1 MNCFFYRSTAFAV
14 LALFISGC
22 SVIQQKFTQISQKY
36 KPVSHQL
43 VSFTPLVFPNQ
54 DIFAFALPQ
63 APLPLIQPLETVVVT
78 NESNPLGQEMVEF
91 AKKQLGIRYRYAGHN
106 PKYGFDCSGFTSFVA
121 SNFGYN
127 LSPACSGQS
136 VIGEEIPLSEVQKGD
151 LLFFGYARKKGK
163 GKKQKATNYTYI
175 SHVGMVASDKGETM
189 AMIHAAR
196 RGIAID
202 DIHSGSWRHYY
213 APRFLFAKRI
223 TTQEQ
228 IEKLQNPIFWA
239 KKQ

>member
-1 MNCFFYRSTAFAV
+1 MNYFFYRSTIFVV
-14 LALFISGC
+14 LALLVLGC
-22 SVIQQKFTQISQKY
+22 ATIQHKITQISQKY
-36 KPVSHQL
+36 KPVAYRPVPFKKL
-43 VSFTPLVFPNQ
+43 AFPNQ
-54 DIFAFALPQ
+54 DIFAASALTP
-63 APLPLIQPLETVVVT
+63 PLPLVLPLEAAIVP
-78 NESNPLGQEMVEF
+78 NEANPLGQKMIEF
-91 AKKQLGIRYRYAGHN
+91 AKKHLGVRYRYAGHN

-136 VIGEEIPLSEVQKGD
+136 VVGEEISLSEVQKGD
-151 LLFFGYARKKGK
+151 LLFFGYARRKGK
-163 GKKQKATNYTYI
+163 GKQKTSNYTYI
-175 SHVGMVASDKGETM
+175 SHVGMVASDKGETL

-202 DIHSGSWRHYY
+202 DINSGSWKNYY

-228 IEKLQNPIFWA
+228 MEKMQNPVFWA

>member
-1 MNCFFYRSTAFAV
+1 MNCFFYRSTTFVVVAL
-14 LALFISGC
+14 LASGC
-22 SVIQQKFTQISQKY
+22 ATIQQKFTQISQKY

-43 VSFTPLVFPNQ
+43 ITFTPLVFPNQ
-54 DIFAFALPQ
+54 NIFAFALPK
-63 APLPLIQPLETVVVT
+63 APLPLIQPLEAAIIT
-78 NESNPLGQEMVEF
+78 NETNPLGQEMVEF
-91 AKKQLGIRYRYAGHN
+91 AKKHLGIRYRYAGHN

-136 VIGEEIPLSEVQKGD
+136 VVGEEIPLSEVQKGD
-151 LLFFGYARKKGK
+151 LLFFGYARKTGK
-163 GKKQKATNYTYI
+163 GKKKVSNYTYI
-175 SHVGMVASDKGETM
+175 SHVSMVASNKGETM

-202 DIHSGSWRHYY
+202 DINSGSWRHYY

-223 TTQEQ
+223 TSKEQ
-228 IEKLQNPIFWA
+228 IEKLRNPIFWA